1 MKTELNEIEVN
12 GVKYVKK
19 GSTDFQEAEKYND
32 MPYVIIRTYS
42 AGVHAGY
49 LEKKEVKEVTL
60 RKSRRIHY
68 WSGAASLSQMAIDG
82 VSKPNDCRF
91 ALELDKIKLTEAI
104 EILYCTEKA
113 RDNIHGVPIWKM

>member
-82 VSKPNDCRF
+82 VNKPNDCRF

-113 RDNIHGVPIWKM
+113 RDNIHGVPTWKM

>member
-68 WSGAASLSQMAIDG
+68 WLGAASLSQMAIDG
-82 VSKPNDCRF
+82 VSKPHDCRF

-113 RDNIHGVPIWKM
+113 RDNIHGVPVWKM